1 MSDGTT
7 PSSTPPPAAPPAGQ
21 ASSAAPRPVS
31 RTMLIWTGV
40 AVVLLAFVASF
51 LGASLAQSTEAT
63 QAVATPAPTVDD
75 LDEAAYEEALDDILP
90 AGSAVRAGT
99 GVPEAGKGYE
109 GDVYIDIATS
119 DVFLFQDGEWTQVGN
134 IRTSAA
140 EHLTGAT
147 GPVGETG
154 ATGEKGATGAT
165 GETGASGAPG
175 APGTQVTLGLGAPH
189 DEKCTTDGDVYI
201 DTESVAFYE
210 CIAGVWTLFGPSD
223 AGETAPP
230 ATDG

>member
-1 MSDGTT
+1 
-7 PSSTPPPAAPPAGQ
+7 
-21 ASSAAPRPVS
+21 
-31 RTMLIWTGV
+31 MLIWTGV

-51 LGASLAQSTEAT
+51 LGASLAQSADST
-63 QAVATPAPTVDD
+63 QAVATPVPTLDD
-75 LDEAAYEEALDDILP
+75 VDEAAYEEALDDILP

-99 GVPEAGKGYE
+99 GAPEAGKGYE

-140 EHLTGAT
+140 ENLTGAT
-147 GPVGETG
+147 GPAGETG
-154 ATGEKGATGAT
+154 AKGATGETGATGAT

-175 APGTQVTLGLGAPH
+175 APGTQVTLGLGAPQT
-189 DEKCTTDGDVYI
+189 EKCTADGDVYI
-201 DTESVAFYE
+201 DTETVAFYE
-210 CIAGVWTLFGPSD
+210 CAAGVWTLFGPSD